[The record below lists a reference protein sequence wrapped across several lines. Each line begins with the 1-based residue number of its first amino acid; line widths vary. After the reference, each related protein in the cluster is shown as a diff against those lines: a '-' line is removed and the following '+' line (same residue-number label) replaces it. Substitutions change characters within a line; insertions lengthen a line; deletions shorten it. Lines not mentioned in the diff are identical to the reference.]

1 MSSMGPHPTC
11 KAVLFGPLYFHKLF
25 GLVANIYKLK
35 GLTKQCG
42 FLASLRKLKDLATL
56 GI

>member
-25 GLVANIYKLK
+25 GLVANVYKLK
-35 GLTKQCG
+35 GLTKQFG